1 MPDLPV
7 PVQTVDPTPSQI
19 VALLTGGLKFGK
31 SFGMPFPPLWRPVSS
46 PKALTRLRMQVLIYD
61 LIVQVKSAREPFRH
75 DLSGTCLHMMI
86 MRRGHVASKTLRL
99 LALLAH
105 CLRYQI
111 LGGTVATAT

>member
-46 PKALTRLRMQVLIYD
+46 PKALTRLRMQVLIYEQIVHVGTGTNLTGKLYLEATRKEKIVGAEFHSVK
-61 LIVQVKSAREPFRH
+61 LILNSCTEP
-75 DLSGTCLHMMI
+75 
-86 MRRGHVASKTLRL
+86 
-99 LALLAH
+99 
-105 CLRYQI
+105 Q
-111 LGGTVATAT
+111 